1 MADITKRTATR
12 AARLLEEGEPVL
24 AAILAE
30 PRGTY
35 GLAGLASLTLLPRFG
50 RRRLERQAGEAQ
62 STEGGMAARFPT
74 RPMVLAVTDRR
85 VAVIDSNGVQMRAIV
100 TAFDHDELAVA
111 DDQGH
116 GLGRR
121 LTLAF
126 ADGTGL
132 VVDCQRG
139 QPFERFAEL
148 LASPDRLRPSA
159 RPVGAPDPGGE

>member
-1 MADITKRTATR
+1 MADITKRTAAR

-35 GLAGLASLTLLPRFG
+35 GLAGLTSLTLLPRFG
-50 RRRLERQAGEAQ
+50 RRRLERAADRDRAE
-62 STEGGMAARFPT
+62 EGGMAARFPT
-74 RPMVLAVTDRR
+74 GSMVLAVTDRR
-85 VAVIDSNGVQMRAIV
+85 VVAIDSNGVQMRSIV
-100 TAFDHDELAVA
+100 AAFDHFELAVA

-121 LTLAF
+121 LTLAC

-139 QPFERFAEL
+139 QPFDRFAEL
-148 LASPDRLRPSA
+148 LAPVERFRPA
-159 RPVGAPDPGGE
+159 VGPVGAPDPSGE